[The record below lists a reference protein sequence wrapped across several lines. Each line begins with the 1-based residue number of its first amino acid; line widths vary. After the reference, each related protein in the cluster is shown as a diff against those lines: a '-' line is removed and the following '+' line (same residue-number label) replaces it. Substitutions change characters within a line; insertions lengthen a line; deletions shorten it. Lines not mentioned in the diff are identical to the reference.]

1 MMFFDLFLFTV
12 NVIRK
17 GYKPH
22 MSVWYTVFAGILTFL
37 FVFVVLFVRYKIS
50 KEMKRRGINEKAF
63 RRRKKTNRR

>member
-1 MMFFDLFLFTV
+1 MMFFELFLFTV
-12 NVIRK
+12 NVLRK

-37 FVFVVLFVRYKIS
+37 LVFLVLFVRFRIS
-50 KEMKRRGINEKAF
+50 KEMKKRGLNEKAF